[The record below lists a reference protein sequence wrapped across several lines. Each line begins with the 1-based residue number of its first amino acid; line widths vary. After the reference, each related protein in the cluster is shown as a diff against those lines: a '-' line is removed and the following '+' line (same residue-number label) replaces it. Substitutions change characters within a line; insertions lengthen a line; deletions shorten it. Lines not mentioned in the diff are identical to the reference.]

1 MRVQCSDIKRQFSH
15 LIDSFEILDDKIV
28 FMLKVIDEDDIKSK
42 DDNEQLQLV
51 FEDIELKYCFVDIP
65 KGIKIG
71 RKEQIDKVKEFQRSL
86 EIREIFVFWTDQ
98 KRIELCSFKRD
109 VNNLHLCRDLCVKFV
124 DQEFDK
130 TIHEEEVYS
139 KEQKPEY
146 IIFFKS
152 IFEVFPVQI
161 QSALLNLKFGKIL
174 LQGTRKQILEA
185 RSELVQMVKGIVSH
199 KIDFKS
205 DLDWIKLGLLN

>member
-1 MRVQCSDIKRQFSH
+1 M
-15 LIDSFEILDDKIV
+15 
-28 FMLKVIDEDDIKSK
+28 
-42 DDNEQLQLV
+42 
-51 FEDIELKYCFVDIP
+51 P
-65 KGIKIG
+65 KGIKVG

-161 QSALLNLKFGKIL
+161 QSALLNFKYLK
-174 LQGTRKQILEA
+174 Q
-185 RSELVQMVKGIVSH
+185 
-199 KIDFKS
+199 
-205 DLDWIKLGLLN
+205 DLN

>member
-98 KRIELCSFKRD
+98 KIIELCSFKRD

-124 DQEFDK
+124 D
-130 TIHEEEVYS
+130 
-139 KEQKPEY
+139 
-146 IIFFKS
+146 
-152 IFEVFPVQI
+152 
-161 QSALLNLKFGKIL
+161 
-174 LQGTRKQILEA
+174 
-185 RSELVQMVKGIVSH
+185 
-199 KIDFKS
+199 
-205 DLDWIKLGLLN
+205 